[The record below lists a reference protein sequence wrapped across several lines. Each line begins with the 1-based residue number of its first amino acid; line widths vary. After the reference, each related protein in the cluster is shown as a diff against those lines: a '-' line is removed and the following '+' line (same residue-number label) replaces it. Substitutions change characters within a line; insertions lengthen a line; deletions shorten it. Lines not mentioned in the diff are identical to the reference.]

1 MKTILNFEDLPPQLQ
16 ETLTDPVFSV
26 SISNFCNKH
35 SVSDKAL
42 RTFIESKITD
52 LAFGSLSIDSCISEI
67 SKVLEIEINDEN
79 NDIFTLILDLYN
91 DENIAE
97 ILKYDVNQNS
107 LETRSLFDID
117 QDRNYIPEKQT
128 PTVELAR
135 NPEVVQSKLLQTL
148 ESFNLH
154 VDEKGIVAHE
164 VERYLK
170 GEILSRDLVP
180 HLTAMLDKPLS
191 EINAI
196 VSALNTQ
203 IFKPIQKQIAE
214 EGTLDISYDDDLG
227 LKNFLIQKKG
237 FGSSSPVTQKG
248 KKVDIK
254 KISFLPK
261 EVLKTISQQKKDEL
275 VIDLRSQGGTPS
287 GASLLSQEIQKEQKE
302 SFISKA
308 LQQPQETIS
317 KKYAIDPYREIPE

>member
-1 MKTILNFEDLPPQLQ
+1 MITFEKLRQPLQ
-16 ETLTDPVFSV
+16 DFLTDPRSNVFVVNFLKLRKKDTPDKIAKV
-26 SISNFCNKH
+26 SDLINQCIYGEISTEEMMTEIGTFCN
-35 SVSDKAL
+35 L
-42 RTFIESKITD
+42 NETESSRFF
-52 LAFGSLSIDSCISEI
+52 LEF
-67 SKVLEIEINDEN
+67 LEILGEEG
-79 NDIFTLILDLYN
+79 LEELD
-91 DENIAE
+91 
-97 ILKYDVNQNS
+97 KYPVNQEGGQMIDM
-107 LETRSLFDID
+107 LEQSPIKTNNQQNIL
-117 QDRNYIPEKQT
+117 P
-128 PTVELAR
+128 R
-135 NPEVVQSKLLQTL
+135 NPEVVQSKLLQAL
-148 ESFNLH
+148 DSFNLH
-154 VDEKGIVAHE
+154 VDEKGIVAYE

-214 EGTLDISYDDDLG
+214 EGTLDISYDDDVE

-237 FGSSSPVTQKG
+237 FGSASPVTQKE
-248 KKVDIK
+248 KKIDIK

-287 GASLLSQEIQKEQKE
+287 GTSLLSEEVQKEQKE
-302 SFISKA
+302 IPVRKVS
-308 LQQPQETIS
+308 QQTQDTIS
-317 KKYAIDPYREIPE
+317 KKYTIDPYREIPE

>member
-1 MKTILNFEDLPPQLQ
+1 MITFEKLRQPLQ
-16 ETLTDPVFSV
+16 DFLTDPRSNVFVVNFLKLRKKDTSDKIAKV
-26 SISNFCNKH
+26 SDLINQCIYGEISTEEMMAEIETFCNLNEVE
-35 SVSDKAL
+35 SSRFFLEFLEILGEEGLEELDKYPVNQ
-42 RTFIESKITD
+42 ED
-52 LAFGSLSIDSCISEI
+52 GQMID
-67 SKVLEIEINDEN
+67 VLEQPPITINHQ
-79 NDIFTLILDLYN
+79 
-91 DENIAE
+91 
-97 ILKYDVNQNS
+97 QN
-107 LETRSLFDID
+107 T
-117 QDRNYIPEKQT
+117 IP
-128 PTVELAR
+128 R

-214 EGTLDISYDDDLG
+214 EGTIDISYDDDLE

-237 FGSSSPVTQKG
+237 FGSSSPVTQKE

-275 VIDLRSQGGTPS
+275 AIDLRSQGGTPS

-308 LQQPQETIS
+308 PQQPQETIS

>member
-1 MKTILNFEDLPPQLQ
+1 MITFEKLRQPLQ
-16 ETLTDPVFSV
+16 DFLTDPRSSVFVVNFLKLRKKDTQDKIAKV
-26 SISNFCNKH
+26 S
-35 SVSDKAL
+35 
-42 RTFIESKITD
+42 
-52 LAFGSLSIDSCISEI
+52 SLINQCIYGEI
-67 SKVLEIEINDEN
+67 STEEMMLEIGTFCDLNETESSRFFLEFLEILGEEGLEELDKYPVNQEGGQMIDVLEQIPPSTNYQQN
-79 NDIFTLILDLYN
+79 TL
-91 DENIAE
+91 
-97 ILKYDVNQNS
+97 
-107 LETRSLFDID
+107 
-117 QDRNYIPEKQT
+117 P
-128 PTVELAR
+128 R

-214 EGTLDISYDDDLG
+214 EGTLDISYDDDLE

-237 FGSSSPVTQKG
+237 FGSSSPVTQRE

-308 LQQPQETIS
+308 PQQPQETIS